1 MYCTKCNSERLLL
14 LVVVVLLSV
23 LLLYWCILR
32 MQHNNL
38 CCCIFPHAAFDRII
52 LFKDSSS
59 AGQLLSLNEFLY
71 LLFTERIV
79 IVAINWWL
87 GLLHWTLGGETTT
100 KGASLA
106 AAQRQLGSRPIAFL
120 HQCFGQTQS
129 ALSSKKTPQSP
140 R

>member
-1 MYCTKCNSERLLL
+1 MDSEIHKSVSLTLYHFRKGTKEKASYYAAQVDLYCTKCNSERLLLLL

-59 AGQLLSLNEFLY
+59 AGQLLS
-71 LLFTERIV
+71 
-79 IVAINWWL
+79 
-87 GLLHWTLGGETTT
+87 
-100 KGASLA
+100 
-106 AAQRQLGSRPIAFL
+106 Q
-120 HQCFGQTQS
+120 
-129 ALSSKKTPQSP
+129 
-140 R
+140 